1 MLVVWIL
8 LALVASLLILLA
20 IPVDLA
26 FSIQRLEGR
35 QKGMGTLDWLFGL
48 VRLRLGGPK
57 ARVKAKSRRPKT
69 KRPHRRRGGAR
80 QVMAILRIEGFGWR
94 LLGLARDVLGRIH
107 IQELSLKIHLGL
119 DDPADTGRLWAVVGP
134 LAALLTLPSVARVVI
149 QPEFTTEALE
159 VDGKGRIR
167 IIPIQLLC
175 VVIVF
180 LLSPM
185 TLRALYRM
193 GGKAR

>member
-8 LALVASLLILLA
+8 LALLASLLILLA
-20 IPVDLA
+20 IPVELA
-26 FSIQRLEGR
+26 FSVQRLEGR

-57 ARVKAKSRRPKT
+57 VRVKAKSRHPKT
-69 KRPHRRRGGAR
+69 KRPHRRRDGAR

-107 IQELSLKIHLGL
+107 IQELSLKIRLGL

-185 TLRALYRM
+185 TLRALSRM